1 MISLREKTFIKT
13 LIEWIGK
20 QAEELIKDRERF
32 GINLRF
38 PVWKAGNRF
47 LVIGPY
53 SGTNL
58 ALIAVKDLHSKKIL
72 NGRKKA
78 GWDLYLDDL
87 LSESQQNRPRK
98 VLRLIRQLQVVEA
111 WIKARSEGM
120 QRALSEIERQQGKWQ
135 VTIDSEIALYE
146 LRGDK

>member
-1 MISLREKTFIKT
+1 M
-13 LIEWIGK
+13 
-20 QAEELIKDRERF
+20 
-32 GINLRF
+32 
-38 PVWKAGNRF
+38 
-47 LVIGPY
+47 
-53 SGTNL
+53 
-58 ALIAVKDLHSKKIL
+58 
-72 NGRKKA
+72 
-78 GWDLYLDDL
+78 YLDDL

-98 VLRLIRQLQVVEA
+98 VLRLIRQLQVVET